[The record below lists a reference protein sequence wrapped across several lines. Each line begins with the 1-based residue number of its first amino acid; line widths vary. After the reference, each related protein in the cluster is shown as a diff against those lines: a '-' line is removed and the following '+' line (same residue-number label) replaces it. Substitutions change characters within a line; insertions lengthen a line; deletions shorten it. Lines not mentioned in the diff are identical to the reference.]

1 MLKGVCRYISIEENV
16 AQWSISGPKRCNYK
30 WYEKIL
36 PSNLVLGLLAD
47 ADGGVGGFSSKEKHT
62 QIRGIIINAIANPK

>member
-1 MLKGVCRYISIEENV
+1 MQLLL
-16 AQWSISGPKRCNYK
+16 K